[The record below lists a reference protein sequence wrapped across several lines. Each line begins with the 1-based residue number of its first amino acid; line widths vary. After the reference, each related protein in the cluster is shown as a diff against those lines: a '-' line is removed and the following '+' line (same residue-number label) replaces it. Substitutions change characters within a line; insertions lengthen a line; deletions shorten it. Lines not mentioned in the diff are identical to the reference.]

1 MTRKKL
7 ILLKVKTDPSISP
20 RELARVYRQAV
31 EKGLPLKKLEA
42 RISRRLDQIEVSQE
56 IKSRTEQTRVKK
68 MKKKLP
74 KVVRYGA
81 FLVPAVLIVVGF
93 YLLGNAVVPLTSY
106 YATDFMANSNQKLL
120 APIPAQEVLNVTPLA
135 VETSLSG
142 KTAGVSD
149 SQEGPVILDTELD
162 YTNLSNWFK
171 DERSQVLTAQA
182 EEKTYFLEI
191 PKLNIEKAKVLVGG
205 TNLDESLI
213 AYPGTALPG
222 ETGSPVIFG
231 HSVLRQFYQPS
242 QQNPRRYNSIFSY
255 IMTLEDGDEIFLID
269 GDVTY
274 RYVVRDKTEVKPE
287 DTYILAQQHD
297 SRLLKLVT
305 CVPEGTYL
313 RRGVVTA
320 ELVSR

>member
-1 MTRKKL
+1 M
-7 ILLKVKTDPSISP
+7 KTDPSISP
-20 RELARVYRQAV
+20 QKLAKVYRQAI
-31 EKGLPLKKLEA
+31 EKGLPLEKLGA
-42 RISRRLDQIEVSQE
+42 KISRRLDQIEVSQE
-56 IKSRTEQTRVKK
+56 VKNRTEQTRVKK

-74 KVVRYGA
+74 KAVRYGA
-81 FLVPAVLIVVGF
+81 FLVPTVLLGVGL

-106 YATDFMANSNQKLL
+106 YTTDFRANSSQKLL
-120 APIPAQEVLNVTPLA
+120 APIPAQEVLDMTPLA
-135 VETSLSG
+135 VETTLSG
-142 KTAGVSD
+142 RTAGVSD
-149 SQEGPVILDTELD
+149 SREGPVILDIELD

-171 DERSQVLTAQA
+171 DERGQVLTTQA

-191 PKLNIEKAKVLVGG
+191 PKLNVEKAKVLIGG

-222 ETGSPVIFG
+222 ETGAAVIFG
-231 HSVLRQFYQPS
+231 HSVLRQFYNPS
-242 QQNPRRYNSIFSY
+242 QQNSRRYNSIFSY
-255 IMTLEDGDEIFLID
+255 IMTLENGDEILLID
-269 GDVTY
+269 GDITY

-297 SRLLKLVT
+297 SRKLKLVT

-320 ELVSR
+320 ELVNS

>member
-1 MTRKKL
+1 M
-7 ILLKVKTDPSISP
+7 KTDPSISP
-20 RELARVYRQAV
+20 QELAKVYRQAID
-31 EKGLPLKKLEA
+31 EGLPLEKLEA

-56 IKSRTEQTRVKK
+56 VKTHMEQTRVKK

-81 FLVPAVLIVVGF
+81 FLLPTVLIGVGL

-106 YATDFMANSNQKLL
+106 YATDFRANSSQKLL
-120 APIPAQEVLNVTPLA
+120 APVPAQEVLDVTPLA
-135 VETSLSG
+135 VETTISG
-142 KTAGVSD
+142 RTAGVSD
-149 SQEGPVILDTELD
+149 SQDGPVILDTELD
-162 YTNLSNWFK
+162 YTNLSNWFE
-171 DERSQVLTAQA
+171 DERGQILTAQA

-191 PKLNIEKAKVLVGG
+191 PKLNIEKAKVLIGG
-205 TNLDESLI
+205 TNLDENLI
-213 AYPGTALPG
+213 AYPGTAKPG
-222 ETGSPVIFG
+222 ETGAPVIFG
-231 HSVLRQFYQPS
+231 HSVLRQFYNPS

-255 IMTLEDGDEIFLID
+255 IMTLENGDEIFLID

-274 RYVVRDKTEVKPE
+274 RYVVRAKTEVKPE

-297 SRLLKLVT
+297 SRKLKLVT

-320 ELVSR
+320 ELVGR

>member
-1 MTRKKL
+1 M
-7 ILLKVKTDPSISP
+7 KTDPSISP
-20 RELARVYRQAV
+20 QKLAKVYRQAI
-31 EKGLPLKKLEA
+31 EKGLPLEKLGA
-42 RISRRLDQIEVSQE
+42 KISRRLDQIEVSQE
-56 IKSRTEQTRVKK
+56 VKNRTEQTRVKK

-74 KVVRYGA
+74 KAVRYGA
-81 FLVPAVLIVVGF
+81 FLVPTVLLGVGL

-106 YATDFMANSNQKLL
+106 YTTDFRANSSQKLL
-120 APIPAQEVLNVTPLA
+120 APIPAQEVLDMTPLA
-135 VETSLSG
+135 VETTLSG
-142 KTAGVSD
+142 RTAGVSD
-149 SQEGPVILDTELD
+149 SREGPVILDIELD

-171 DERSQVLTAQA
+171 DERGQVLTTQA

-191 PKLNIEKAKVLVGG
+191 PKLNVEKAKVLIGG

-222 ETGSPVIFG
+222 ETGAAVIFG
-231 HSVLRQFYQPS
+231 HSVLRQFYNPS
-242 QQNPRRYNSIFSY
+242 QKNSRRYNSIFSY
-255 IMTLEDGDEIFLID
+255 IMTLENGDEILLID
-269 GDVTY
+269 GDITY

-297 SRLLKLVT
+297 SRKLKLVT

-320 ELVSR
+320 ELVNS